1 MIWIIFRPLYLKAM
15 ACLLAA
21 WHVRGPV
28 AASCAAE
35 QRGALSAQ
43 HPHNCSGRLVIA
55 PTAWGRDGLHTVS
68 GRACCCH
75 VNSFRC
81 WPAGHATG
89 DTFVK
94 PAHSQKL
101 FEATG
106 TEKPDK
112 TLEMFPGDHNSGRSR
127 DFYTKAST
135 QALAWTPLSDYTGSA
150 VGSCQL
156 YLTCRPSALQG
167 MPDHACCTA

>member
-1 MIWIIFRPLYLKAM
+1 MWQLV
-15 ACLLAA
+15 LL
-21 WHVRGPV
+21 P
-28 AASCAAE
+28 
-35 QRGALSAQ
+35 
-43 HPHNCSGRLVIA
+43 
-55 PTAWGRDGLHTVS
+55 
-68 GRACCCH
+68 RAD
-75 VNSFRC
+75 SFHC
-81 WPAGHATG
+81 WPVGHATG

-112 TLEMFPGDHNSGRSR
+112 SLELFPGDHNSGRSR

-135 QALAWTPLSDYTGSA
+135 QAVARTPIFAGKGAA

-156 YLTCRPSALQG
+156 YLTCRQSALQG
-167 MPDHACCTA
+167 MPDHACCTV